1 MTTDKIIF
9 RKAGVLV
16 LFSAFVIASSTQSL
30 ADKRLDIF
38 LEKSEKFLERNKPL
52 DHVDSPFRPYLQRPY
67 EEGLNEMASAR
78 FRQARDK
85 GDCLVVEKLLEVG
98 FLGLYPFLKPAFDD
112 SERGQKLRVNI
123 VGSRQPGGRLCYN
136 NYRLIRLYKRA
147 PKKDFPPVDLG
158 LRMVIGPSARLG
170 DKSNPLATMIK
181 LQLSLG
187 DLAFCDDYAPAIL
200 FVLKDGNRAGGMVI
214 AQEEELYLIE
224 RVLLKGGSSP
234 KLLERLAR
242 LKDVLPSRRYHSAR
256 SAARERRLDA
266 LKIVSGFWVIACR
279 VLQETR
285 QRKATR

>member
-1 MTTDKIIF
+1 
-9 RKAGVLV
+9 LV

-52 DHVDSPFRPYLQRPY
+52 DHVDTPFRPYLQRPF

-85 GDCLVVEKLLEVG
+85 GDCLVVENLLEDG
-98 FLGLYPFLKPAFDD
+98 FLGLYPFLKPAFDN
-112 SERGQKLRVNI
+112 SERGKKLRANI
-123 VGSRQPGGRLCYN
+123 GGSSQPGGRLCYD
-136 NYRLIRLYKRA
+136 NYQLIRLYKRA

-158 LRMVIGPSARLG
+158 LRMVIGPSVRLG
-170 DKSNPLATMIK
+170 DESNPLANMIT
-181 LQLSLG
+181 LQLSRG
-187 DLAFCDDYAPAIL
+187 DRAFCDDYLPAIKA
-200 FVLKDGNRAGGMVI
+200 VLKDGNRAGGMVL

-224 RVLLKGGSSP
+224 RALLKGGSSP

-242 LKDVLPSRRYHSAR
+242 LKDVLPSARYHSAR
-256 SAARERRLDA
+256 SAARKRRIDA

-279 VLQETR
+279 VLQESR